1 MDIPGTRQRGR
12 SSFPGRGRNQR
23 PRPPLSPS
31 SAAPQPEGAP
41 GAWPLGEG
49 AASSLCLTPCGL
61 LRDPG
66 PGAGLLQH
74 GVTQPSLPAPSLC
87 LLCSCFLVG
96 PPTPESRDF
105 PGSWADLRGFV
116 GPQSSAIC
124 CLSLALGLAPPTSGL
139 ARAGSACNHV
149 WQGRG
154 PPAAVP
160 SVQPGLCLS
169 GTSQGLLFCSLRAPL
184 PPSAERLLRSSG
196 PKCHPLAGEGGRL
209 SRLGREVHV
218 STRPA
223 SHPTALTEPLGQA
236 TRTLPTRLPH
246 AAPSPPWVPCT
257 RAPRLLS
264 EP

>member
-87 LLCSCFLVG
+87 LLAHASWLVPPPRSPGTFQG
-96 PPTPESRDF
+96 PGQILEVLWDHSPLPSAVCPWLWAWHPPPRVW
-105 PGSWADLRGFV
+105 PGRALLATTSGRAV
-116 GPQSSAIC
+116 GPQRLSPVS
-124 CLSLALGLAPPTSGL
+124 SLA
-139 ARAGSACNHV
+139 
-149 WQGRG
+149 
-154 PPAAVP
+154 
-160 SVQPGLCLS
+160 SVC
-169 GTSQGLLFCSLRAPL
+169 
-184 PPSAERLLRSSG
+184 
-196 PKCHPLAGEGGRL
+196 
-209 SRLGREVHV
+209 
-218 STRPA
+218 
-223 SHPTALTEPLGQA
+223 LGQA
-236 TRTLPTRLPH
+236 KGFCFAPFGLHFLP
-246 AAPSPPWVPCT
+246 
-257 RAPRLLS
+257 PRRDC
-264 EP
+264 